1 MRIVYNIFSGKF
13 FKGDKTMPHL
23 LISGGTRG
31 IGKACVKVFAAN
43 GYKVSSLSR
52 TGKSDE
58 LIEGVTYYQCD
69 VRDPGEV
76 DLAVNSAIR
85 SFGPVD
91 VLISNAGISV
101 SGLAQ
106 DFGFEDYRAVMDT
119 NFGGLFN
126 LSKAVIPHMVSQ
138 QKGVILAVS
147 SMWGQTGA
155 SCEALYSASKGAVDS
170 YVKAL
175 AKELGPSGIRVNA
188 VSPGATNTDMMSTF
202 SDEVKEVISEDT
214 PLGRLGEPS
223 EIAEVL
229 YFLQS
234 EKASFIT
241 GQILGANGGYLI

>member
-1 MRIVYNIFSGKF
+1 
-13 FKGDKTMPHL
+13 MPHL

-31 IGKACVKVFAAN
+31 IGRATVGLFARH

-52 TGKSDE
+52 LGRPDDAF
-58 LIEGVTYYQCD
+58 EGVDYYACD
-69 VRDPGEV
+69 VKDPESV
-76 DLAVNSAIR
+76 SAAVKDAIEAN
-85 SFGPVD
+85 GAVD
-91 VLISNAGISV
+91 VLISNAGIAH

-106 DFGFEDYRAVMDT
+106 DMSYSDYRDIIDT

-126 LSKAVIPHMVSQ
+126 LTNAVIPNMVSQ
-138 QKGVILAVS
+138 KSGVILAVS

-188 VSPGATNTDMMSTF
+188 VSPGAIETDMMSCF
-202 SDEVKEVISEDT
+202 SDEDKRAISEDT
-214 PLGRLGEPS
+214 PEGRLGNPE
-223 EIAEVL
+223 EVAEVL

-234 EKASFIT
+234 DKASFIT
-241 GQILGANGGYLI
+241 GQIVGVNGGYLI